1 MRIISGRYKGKK
13 IYAPKNLPVRPTTD
27 RAKEAIFS
35 KLSTYYN
42 LNEVTVLDLFSGTGN
57 ISYEF
62 ASRGCKNISS
72 VDINNKCINFIKKTS
87 SELNCSIKYFKMDSI
102 KFVMTT
108 KDKYDIIFADP
119 PFNYKEYHK
128 LSKGIL
134 SSKILNEN
142 GILII
147 EHSDK
152 TKFDEEL
159 YDKRKYGDIHL
170 SIFNKNILK

>member
-1 MRIISGRYKGKK
+1 
-13 IYAPKNLPVRPTTD
+13 
-27 RAKEAIFS
+27 
-35 KLSTYYN
+35 
-42 LNEVTVLDLFSGTGN
+42 
-57 ISYEF
+57 
-62 ASRGCKNISS
+62 
-72 VDINNKCINFIKKTS
+72 
-87 SELNCSIKYFKMDSI
+87 MDSI
-102 KFVMTT
+102 KFIMTT

-128 LSKGIL
+128 LSKEIL

-147 EHSDK
+147 EHNDK